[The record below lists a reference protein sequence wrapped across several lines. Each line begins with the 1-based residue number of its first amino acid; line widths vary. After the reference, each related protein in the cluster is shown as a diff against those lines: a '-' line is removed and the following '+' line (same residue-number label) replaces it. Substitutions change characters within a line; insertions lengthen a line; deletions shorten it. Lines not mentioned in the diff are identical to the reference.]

1 MEETGAEIREFLRW
15 ELGDGFGT
23 EANDSVTVT
32 NFSATVKLLVVIV
45 VLGGV
50 WVTLE
55 MQKRISETEIVKRE
69 GRKWRKVA
77 IVQRSSV
84 TVGGG
89 KSNGITYATSTSFD
103 SEYIQ
108 RCRFYAKGWNE
119 HYLSK
124 SLRQVLQKEM
134 NSRSS
139 IFSLYASS
147 SLSFLSVSVMSP
159 WRCDTCL
166 AKLPVL
172 RTYCELF

>member
-89 KSNGITYATSTSFD
+89 KSNGEDDVKALRD
-103 SEYIQ
+103 YI
-108 RCRFYAKGWNE
+108 RNINKF
-119 HYLSK
+119 
-124 SLRQVLQKEM
+124 
-134 NSRSS
+134 
-139 IFSLYASS
+139 
-147 SLSFLSVSVMSP
+147 
-159 WRCDTCL
+159 
-166 AKLPVL
+166 
-172 RTYCELF
+172 

>member
-89 KSNGITYATSTSFD
+89 KSNGEDDVKALSRD
-103 SEYIQ
+103 YI
-108 RCRFYAKGWNE
+108 RNINKF
-119 HYLSK
+119 
-124 SLRQVLQKEM
+124 
-134 NSRSS
+134 
-139 IFSLYASS
+139 
-147 SLSFLSVSVMSP
+147 
-159 WRCDTCL
+159 
-166 AKLPVL
+166 
-172 RTYCELF
+172 

>member
-1 MEETGAEIREFLRW
+1 MSETRERGEEIWFGMEETGAEIREFLRW

-55 MQKRISETEIVKRE
+55 MQKRISETEIETEIVKRE

-89 KSNGITYATSTSFD
+89 KSNGEDDVKA
-103 SEYIQ
+103 
-108 RCRFYAKGWNE
+108 
-119 HYLSK
+119 
-124 SLRQVLQKEM
+124 LR
-134 NSRSS
+134 
-139 IFSLYASS
+139 
-147 SLSFLSVSVMSP
+147 
-159 WRCDTCL
+159 
-166 AKLPVL
+166 
-172 RTYCELF
+172 